1 MDARTLGHPPDATGF
16 DESNA
21 NNISLVSIIRISAR
35 LSPSSPHSGSSG
47 SSGSPAWTQ
56 GDPQAGASGLIE
68 ALAAVD
74 DPSADLPERAMAAR
88 PILDSVDHLAVLLDA
103 NGVLIEG
110 NRLLLDRDRPRFLG
124 LPVWSAPW
132 WQRTPAAA
140 NSLRFLVGQAL
151 KGDPVDVSLMV
162 QFTEDSPPAL
172 LTLSVTPIRRGPGD
186 PEALL
191 FQAWRHDSS
200 VSSASSVSE
209 GVDDPAKLE
218 GQPIDLRESD
228 SEIAAAPPAP
238 SAAAIEDLLSD
249 NADRIQ
255 QLEAVNR
262 GQERRFQL
270 LAATSTDLVAIHDV
284 DGEILFANPA
294 SQHLL
299 GYEPDTL
306 VGMNLVDLVHPD
318 DQENLTRTLHPSTN
332 GEARLLLTH
341 RMRHSDGSIRWFET
355 TLTTMVDQYGR
366 PTQRISASCDVSPDR
381 VNHERLVARAL
392 RDELT
397 GLPAPALFYD
407 RLEQALAVSE
417 RTQIS
422 VGVLLIDIDRFA
434 NVNEQIGHRGGDEAL
449 RAISARLRR
458 LVRPGD
464 TLARLGGDQFAMIC
478 AETDGTA
485 GATVVARRVLDAM
498 DKPYRSG
505 ESESVQLSAS
515 IGVTAA
521 VGLRRPDEVIADAD
535 AAVHAA
541 KNGGRQQF
549 AVFDP
554 ERHDT
559 AGGRLINE
567 ATLRAAIE
575 NHELRLHY
583 QPEYNLKT
591 GEIVGF
597 EALVRWERS
606 DGEMVPP
613 GEFIPVA
620 ERTGLIVPLGN
631 WVLAEACRQSRI
643 WNSVSDGRRKKV
655 PIWVNLSAGQLNEP
669 NLVQTVQQILV
680 DNQIS
685 PELICLEITESAL
698 MEDTNEAARQLDH
711 LKKLGIRLAIDDF
724 GTGYSSLQYLKQF
737 PVDLLKIDRSFVSG
751 MPDDDNSVAIVAGI
765 IDLAH
770 RLNLVAIAEG
780 VEDEAQL
787 ERLCEL
793 GCDQAM
799 GYLFSPAVP
808 ASACIELLT
817 QPES

>member
-1 MDARTLGHPPDATGF
+1 M
-16 DESNA
+16 
-21 NNISLVSIIRISAR
+21 
-35 LSPSSPHSGSSG
+35 
-47 SSGSPAWTQ
+47 
-56 GDPQAGASGLIE
+56 
-68 ALAAVD
+68 
-74 DPSADLPERAMAAR
+74 
-88 PILDSVDHLAVLLDA
+88 
-103 NGVLIEG
+103 IEG

-140 NSLRFLVGQAL
+140 ASLRFLVGQAL
-151 KGDPVDVSLMV
+151 KGDPVEVSLV
-162 QFTEDSPPAL
+162 VDFSEDSPPSE
-172 LTLSVTPIRRGPGD
+172 LTLAVSPVQRGPGD
-186 PEALL
+186 PTALL
-191 FQAWRHDSS
+191 FEAWRNDDLPTPFD
-200 VSSASSVSE
+200 AS
-209 GVDDPAKLE
+209 GNT
-218 GQPIDLRESD
+218 IDLTE
-228 SEIAAAPPAP
+228 AG
-238 SAAAIEDLLSD
+238 SAQPGEEHANLVARLD
-249 NADRIQ
+249 
-255 QLEAVNR
+255 QLEAINR
-262 GQERRFQL
+262 GQEHRFQL
-270 LAATSTDLVAIHDV
+270 LASTSTDLVAIHDV

-299 GYEPDTL
+299 GYAPEHL
-306 VGMNLVDLVHPD
+306 VGMNLVDVVHPD
-318 DQENLTRTLHPSTN
+318 DQENLTRTLHPASSGN
-332 GEARLLLTH
+332 AEGLRFTH
-341 RMRHSDGSIRWFET
+341 RLRHFDGSIRWFET
-355 TLTTMVDQYGR
+355 RLTTMVDQQGR
-366 PTQRISASCDVSPDR
+366 PTQRISTSCDVSPDR

-417 RTQIS
+417 RTQVT

-434 NVNEQIGHRGGDEAL
+434 NVNEQIGHRGGDDAL
-449 RAISARLRR
+449 RAIAARLRR
-458 LVRPGD
+458 IVRPGD

-485 GATVVARRVLDAM
+485 GATAVARRVLHAM
-498 DKPYRSG
+498 SEPFRSG
-505 ESESVQLSAS
+505 DDSVRLSAS

-554 ERHDT
+554 DRHDT
-559 AGGRLINE
+559 AGGRLVSE

-583 QPEYNLKT
+583 QPEYDLTT
-591 GEIVGF
+591 GRIVGF

-606 DGEMVPP
+606 DGELVPP
-613 GEFIPVA
+613 NDFIPIA

-643 WNSVSDGRRKKV
+643 WNSVPDPSRAKV

-698 MEDTNEAARQLDH
+698 MEDTAEAARQLVH
-711 LKKLGIRLAIDDF
+711 LKNLGIKLAVDDF
-724 GTGYSSLQYLKQF
+724 GTGYSSLQYLQQF
-737 PVDLLKIDRSFVSG
+737 PVDVLKIDRSFVSG
-751 MPDDDNSVAIVAGI
+751 LPEDQNSEAIVAGI

-770 RLNLVAIAEG
+770 RLDLIVIAEG
-780 VEDEAQL
+780 VEDEDQL

-799 GYLFSPAVP
+799 GYLFSPPVP

-817 QPES
+817 QPDS

>member
-1 MDARTLGHPPDATGF
+1 MGF

-21 NNISLVSIIRISAR
+21 NNTSLVSIIGISAR
-35 LSPSSPHSGSSG
+35 LSTH
-47 SSGSPAWTQ
+47 
-56 GDPQAGASGLIE
+56 DGLSLSDQ
-68 ALAAVD
+68 LAAID
-74 DPSADLPERAMAAR
+74 DPTSDLPERAMNAR
-88 PILDSVDHLAVLLDA
+88 PILDTVDHLAVLLDS

-124 LPVWSAPW
+124 LPVWSTPW
-132 WQRTPAAA
+132 WKRTPAAA
-140 NSLRFLVGQAL
+140 ASLRFLVGQAL
-151 KGDPVDVSLMV
+151 KGDPVEVSLSV
-162 QFTEDSPPAL
+162 DFTEDSPPSQ
-172 LTLSVTPIRRGPGD
+172 LTLSVSPIRRGPGD

-191 FQAWRHDSS
+191 FEAWRNEPAGAESS
-200 VSSASSVSE
+200 DAEPLGSE
-209 GVDDPAKLE
+209 T
-218 GQPIDLRESD
+218 IDLRTSD
-228 SEIAAAPPAP
+228 TPPAP
-238 SAAAIEDLLSD
+238 TAAAAADLLAANSE
-249 NADRIQ
+249 RIH

-299 GYEPDTL
+299 GYEPEAL

-318 DQENLTRTLHPSTN
+318 DQESLTRTLHPSTN

-341 RMRHSDGSIRWFET
+341 RLRHIDGSIRWFET
-355 TLTTMVDQYGR
+355 TLTTMVDQSGR

-417 RTQIS
+417 RTQAA
-422 VGVLLIDIDRFA
+422 VGVLLIDIDRFSY
-434 NVNEQIGHRGGDEAL
+434 VNEQIGHRGGDEAL
-449 RAISARLRR
+449 RSVAARLRR

-464 TLARLGGDQFAMIC
+464 TLARLGGDQFGMIC
-478 AETDGTA
+478 GETDGTN
-485 GATVVARRVLDAM
+485 GATIVARRVLEALSE
-498 DKPYRSG
+498 PFRSG
-505 ESESVQLSAS
+505 EGESVQLSAS

-554 ERHDT
+554 DRHDT
-559 AGGRLINE
+559 AGGRLVNE

-583 QPEYNLKT
+583 QPEYDLTNGK
-591 GEIVGF
+591 IVGF
-597 EALVRWERS
+597 EALVRWERP
-606 DGEMVPP
+606 DGQMVPP
-613 GEFIPVA
+613 GDFIPVA

-631 WVLAEACRQSRI
+631 WVLSEACRQSRI
-643 WNSVSDGRRKKV
+643 WNSVSDGSRARV

-698 MEDTNEAARQLDH
+698 MEDTNEAAKQLDH
-711 LKKLGIRLAIDDF
+711 LKKLGIKLAIDDF

-737 PVDLLKIDRSFVSG
+737 PVDLLKIDRSFVMG
-751 MPDDDNSVAIVAGI
+751 LPEDTNSEAIVAGI

-770 RLNLVAIAEG
+770 RLNLVVIAEG
-780 VEDEAQL
+780 VENEEQL

-799 GYLFSPAVP
+799 GFLFSPAVP

>member
-1 MDARTLGHPPDATGF
+1 MT
-16 DESNA
+16 
-21 NNISLVSIIRISAR
+21 
-35 LSPSSPHSGSSG
+35 
-47 SSGSPAWTQ
+47 
-56 GDPQAGASGLIE
+56 
-68 ALAAVD
+68 
-74 DPSADLPERAMAAR
+74 AR
-88 PILDSVDHLAVLLDA
+88 PILDTVNHLAVLLDS

-132 WQRTPAAA
+132 WKRTPAAA
-140 NSLRFLVGQAL
+140 ASLRFLVGQAL
-151 KGDPVDVSLMV
+151 KGDPVTVSLV
-162 QFTEDSPPAL
+162 VDFSEDTTPSE
-172 LTLSVTPIRRGPGD
+172 LTLKVSPIRRGPGD

-191 FQAWRHDSS
+191 FEAWRN
-200 VSSASSVSE
+200 
-209 GVDDPAKLE
+209 DDPPESEEAGELE
-218 GQPIDLRESD
+218 IDLRAGD
-228 SEIAAAPPAP
+228 TPPAP
-238 SAAAIEDLLSD
+238 TAEAAADLLAANSE
-249 NADRIQ
+249 RIQ

-284 DGEILFANPA
+284 EGEILFANPA
-294 SQHLL
+294 AQHLL
-299 GYEPDTL
+299 GYEPETL

-318 DQENLTRTLHPSTN
+318 DQESLTRTLHPSTN
-332 GEARLLLTH
+332 GEAQLLLTH
-341 RMRHSDGSIRWFET
+341 RLRHSDGSIRWFET
-355 TLTTMVDQYGR
+355 TLTTMVDRFGR

-417 RTQIS
+417 RTQVS

-434 NVNEQIGHRGGDEAL
+434 YVNEQLGHRGGDEAL
-449 RAISARLRR
+449 RSVAARLRR

-478 AETDGTA
+478 AETDGTS
-485 GATVVARRVLDAM
+485 GATVVARRVLEALSQ
-498 DKPYRSG
+498 PFRSTG
-505 ESESVQLSAS
+505 GTGAVDGSDGAETIQLSAS

-554 ERHDT
+554 DRHDT
-559 AGGRLINE
+559 AGGRLVNE

-583 QPEYNLKT
+583 QPEYDLTT
-591 GEIVGF
+591 GKIVGF

-606 DGEMVPP
+606 DGQLVPP
-613 GEFIPVA
+613 NEFIPVA

-631 WVLAEACRQSRI
+631 WVLNEACRQSRI
-643 WNSVSDGRRKKV
+643 WNSVSDGRRAKV

-698 MEDTNEAARQLDH
+698 MEDTNEAAKQLDH
-711 LKKLGIRLAIDDF
+711 LKKLGIKLAIDDF

-751 MPDDDNSVAIVAGI
+751 LPDDDNSEAIVAGI

-770 RLNLVAIAEG
+770 RLNLVVIAEG
-780 VEDEAQL
+780 VEDEQQL

-808 ASACIELLT
+808 ASSCIELLT
-817 QPES
+817 QPDA

>member
-1 MDARTLGHPPDATGF
+1 MRAGDRSVSHRRVFDDWTLEHSRAALGF

-21 NNISLVSIIRISAR
+21 NNTSLVSIIGISAR
-35 LSPSSPHSGSSG
+35 LSTS
-47 SSGSPAWTQ
+47 
-56 GDPQAGASGLIE
+56 DGLSLSDQ
-68 ALAAVD
+68 LAASD
-74 DPSADLPERAMAAR
+74 DPNADLPERAMTAR
-88 PILDSVDHLAVLLDA
+88 PILDTVGHLAVLLDA

-132 WQRTPAAA
+132 WKRTPAAA
-140 NSLRFLVGQAL
+140 ASLRFLVGQAL
-151 KGDPVDVSLMV
+151 KGDPVEVSLV
-162 QFTEDSPPAL
+162 VDFTEDSPPSE
-172 LTLSVTPIRRGPGD
+172 LTLSVSPIRRGPGD
-186 PEALL
+186 PAALL
-191 FQAWRHDSS
+191 FEAWRAESTS
-200 VSSASSVSE
+200 
-209 GVDDPAKLE
+209 GL
-218 GQPIDLRESD
+218 DLRETSPHEPD
-228 SEIAAAPPAP
+228 LRKAHDIAELVDAPPAP
-238 SAAAIEDLLSD
+238 NAANTSDLLIA
-249 NADRIQ
+249 NAERIH
-255 QLEAVNR
+255 QLESVNR

-284 DGEILFANPA
+284 DGEILFANPS

-299 GYEPDTL
+299 GYEPETL

-318 DQENLTRTLHPSTN
+318 DQESLTRTLHPSTN
-332 GEARLLLTH
+332 GEAQLLFTH
-341 RMRHSDGSIRWFET
+341 RLRHNDGSIRWFET
-355 TLTTMVDQYGR
+355 TLTTMVDHYGR

-417 RTQIS
+417 RTQVS

-434 NVNEQIGHRGGDEAL
+434 NVNETIGHRGGDEAL
-449 RAISARLRR
+449 RAIAARLRR
-458 LVRPGD
+458 VVRPGD
-464 TLARLGGDQFAMIC
+464 TLARLGGDQFGMIC

-498 DKPYRSG
+498 SKPFRSG
-505 ESESVQLSAS
+505 EDELVQLSAS

-541 KNGGRQQF
+541 KNAGRQQF

-559 AGGRLINE
+559 AGGRLVNE

-583 QPEYNLKT
+583 QPEYDLTT
-591 GEIVGF
+591 GKIVGF

-606 DGEMVPP
+606 DGELVPP
-613 GEFIPVA
+613 NDFIPVA

-631 WVLAEACRQSRI
+631 WVLSEACRQSRI
-643 WNSVSDGRRKKV
+643 WNSVSDGRRAKV

-698 MEDTNEAARQLDH
+698 MEDTNEAAKQLDH
-711 LKKLGIRLAIDDF
+711 LKKLGIKLAIDDF
-724 GTGYSSLQYLKQF
+724 GTGYSSLQYLKKF

-751 MPDDDNSVAIVAGI
+751 LPEDTNSEAIVAGI

-770 RLNLVAIAEG
+770 RLNLVVIAEG
-780 VEDEAQL
+780 VENEAQL

-808 ASACIELLT
+808 ASGCIELLT